1 MELSIFSFF
10 TVWINV
16 IAYIVI
22 FFNFLIPNNIYILNS
37 LEILYGLIFT
47 VSICGLIIH
56 GFYMD
61 KIIAKYKNSKEFT
74 KLKPFIGDK
83 FKLVLNIIN
92 IITHIIPLIYIII
105 YKPDKSNI
113 SVNQIIQIYVILICT
128 YICIV
133 DIPSNIYVGVP
144 NWLIYGLAP
153 IILVGSTYYKK
164 LY

>member
-10 TVWINV
+10 TVWINI
-16 IAYIVI
+16 IAIIII

-56 GFYMD
+56 TFYMD
-61 KIIAKYKNSKEFT
+61 KIIAKYKKSKEFN
-74 KLKPFIGDK
+74 KLKPYIGNN
-83 FKLVLNIIN
+83 FKLVLNILN

-113 SVNQIIQIYVILICT
+113 SFNQIIQIYIILICV
-128 YICIV
+128 YIYIV

-153 IILVGSTYYKK
+153 IILICSTYYKK